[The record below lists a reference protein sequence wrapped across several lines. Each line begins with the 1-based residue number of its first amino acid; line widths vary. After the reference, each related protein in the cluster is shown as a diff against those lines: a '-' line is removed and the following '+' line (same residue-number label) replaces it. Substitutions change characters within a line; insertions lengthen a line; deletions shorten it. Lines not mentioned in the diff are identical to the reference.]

1 VILGHFVGLSRSVSR
16 YFSSCIVPGEIP
28 VLLRPPSAGRGEIL
42 GLFEEQVFGWN
53 LGGTGSFP
61 GRVLPAGYN
70 SLNATDWW
78 IGPCSAEKVF
88 RNKVVAPRGPCGI
101 ESVFGT
107 ETASRFEA
115 GNFRPDESSEVLI
128 GFSGKVGSN
137 RVYLE
142 RF

>member
-1 VILGHFVGLSRSVSR
+1 VSLGISPVVLSPGKYLSYFGLPVRVGEKSSA
-16 YFSSCIVPGEIP
+16 FSKNRC
-28 VLLRPPSAGRGEIL
+28 
-42 GLFEEQVFGWN
+42 
-53 LGGTGSFP
+53 LGGISEGQVRAEEVLQLVSFP
-61 GRVLPAGYN
+61 GRVLPAGYK